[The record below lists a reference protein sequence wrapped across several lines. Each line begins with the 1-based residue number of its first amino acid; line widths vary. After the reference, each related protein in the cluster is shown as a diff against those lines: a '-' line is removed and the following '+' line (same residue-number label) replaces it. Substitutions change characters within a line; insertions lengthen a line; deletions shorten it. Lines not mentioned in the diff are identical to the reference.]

1 MANGGG
7 DVQMDYLK
15 RKEQLDLKEKELA
28 AREEEL
34 KKQQEELVKAGALKP
49 KKNWPKCFPITHHD
63 IDGEVRLT
71 SWHLLICLFDPSRCT
86 LPMLTEC
93 RQSPQRTGFYECI

>member
-1 MANGGG
+1 MACLLQGSVANGGG

-15 RKEQLDLKEKELA
+15 RKEQLDLKEKDLA

-34 KKQQEELVKAGALKP
+34 KKQHEELVKSGALKP

-71 SWHLLICLFDPSRCT
+71 ARHLLICSTQAPLNPK
-86 LPMLTEC
+86 P
-93 RQSPQRTGFYECI
+93 